1 MIEFIIGL
9 SAFLFGEILG
19 SLIGATKALST
30 FLTMLGIPEE
40 KLAALKNDIKSFR
53 KRVTAAKPKTE
64 EEKEKFRG
72 ELFDILTKY
81 SKYTLKG
88 TVCVNIAHE
97 D

>member
-1 MIEFIIGL
+1 MINFIIGL
-9 SAFLFGEILG
+9 SVFLFGGILG
-19 SLIGATKALST
+19 SLIGVTNALFT

-40 KLAALKNDIKSFR
+40 KFAALKTDIKSFR
-53 KRVTAAKPKTE
+53 KRVTTAKPETE
-64 EEKEKFRG
+64 EEKEKFRK

>member
-9 SAFLFGEILG
+9 SVFLLGGILG
-19 SLIGATKALST
+19 FIAGGTKVLFTLFA
-30 FLTMLGIPEE
+30 MLGIPEE
-40 KLAALKNDIKSFR
+40 KFVALKTDIKDLA
-53 KRVTAAKPKTE
+53 KRVKAAKPKTE
-64 EEKEKFRG
+64 EEKEKFRK

-88 TVCVNIAHE
+88 TVCVTIAHE

>member
-9 SAFLFGEILG
+9 SVFLFGEILG
-19 SLIGATKALST
+19 SLIGAAKVLST

-40 KLAALKNDIKSFR
+40 KFAALKTDIKDLA
-53 KRVTAAKPKTE
+53 KRVKAAKPKTE
-64 EEKEKFRG
+64 EEKEKFRK